1 MPQTLLAFLAM
12 MIAALATINQLT
24 ERIKSFDETLRGE
37 YELMANALVLERME
51 VVDLTTDYDDLE
63 DWDGIQQILGYD
75 VSGNNLDFTLDYEVT
90 YVDDNGDP
98 SEQETNQKEVS
109 ISASNEKFA
118 WTLVTHQRLFSD

>member
-24 ERIKSFDETLRGE
+24 ERIRSFDETLRGE

>member
-1 MPQTLLAFLAM
+1 MAFLAM

-24 ERIKSFDETLRGE
+24 GQIQTFDETLRGE

-63 DWDGIQQILGYD
+63 NWDGIQQIRGYD

-98 SEQETNQKEVS
+98 TEEETDQKEVT
-109 ISASNEKFA
+109 IIATNEKFA
-118 WTLVTHQRLFSD
+118 LTLVTHQRLFSD

>member
-1 MPQTLLAFLAM
+1 MAFLAM
-12 MIAALATINQLT
+12 MIAALATINQL
-24 ERIKSFDETLRGE
+24 RGQIQSFDETLRGE

-51 VVDLTTDYDDLE
+51 VVDLITEYDDLE

-98 SEQETNQKEVS
+98 TEEETDQKEVS
-109 ISASNEKFA
+109 ISATNEKFA
-118 WTLVTHQRLFSD
+118 VTPVMHQRLFSD

>member
-1 MPQTLLAFLAM
+1 MMAFLAM

-24 ERIKSFDETLRGE
+24 EQIRSFDETLRGE
-37 YELMANALVLERME
+37 YELMANALVLERLE

-75 VSGNNLDFTLDYEVT
+75 VSGNNLNFTLDYEVT
-90 YVDDNGDP
+90 YVDDDGNP
-98 SEQETNQKEVS
+98 SEVETDQKEVT
-109 ISASNEKFA
+109 ISATNEKFS